1 MKILW
6 LSHILPYP
14 PKGGVMQRSYNLIK
28 EVAKKYKVYLIAINR
43 KELVSSTDQL
53 EKSVEELKKFCHQV
67 EVVNLSVNKFVT
79 ALKSLFSAKPYTAN
93 WLNFPEVRYAIRKFI
108 KRYKFDLIHF
118 DSIDLGE
125 YINEVGNFP
134 KVLNHHNI
142 ESQMMFRRFI
152 KEKNILK
159 KIYFFQEAIKLKNYE
174 KKICLKFDYNLTV
187 SELDKKRL
195 FKICP
200 DIKIEVIPNGVD
212 IEYFKPKNNKFEPK
226 TLIFAGGMSWYPN
239 RDAMLFFCKEIWP
252 LLKKRWPDVKMTIIG
267 RNPPKYISNL
277 AQQDPN
283 LTVTG
288 FVDDV
293 RPYLKNTHVYVCP
306 IRDGGGTKL
315 KILDALA
322 MGKPIVAHPI
332 AVEGIDVEVE
342 KHILLAKKP
351 SEFVQQ
357 IERLLDDI
365 GLCHSLSKQGRE
377 LVVKKYN
384 FKKIGKKLANLYQ
397 KIGEKYKFQKSE

>member
-1 MKILW
+1 M
-6 LSHILPYP
+6 
-14 PKGGVMQRSYNLIK
+14 
-28 EVAKKYKVYLIAINR
+28 
-43 KELVSSTDQL
+43 
-53 EKSVEELKKFCHQV
+53 
-67 EVVNLSVNKFVT
+67 
-79 ALKSLFSAKPYTAN
+79 
-93 WLNFPEVRYAIRKFI
+93 
-108 KRYKFDLIHF
+108 
-118 DSIDLGE
+118 
-125 YINEVGNFP
+125 
-134 KVLNHHNI
+134 
-142 ESQMMFRRFI
+142 
-152 KEKNILK
+152 
-159 KIYFFQEAIKLKNYE
+159 
-174 KKICLKFDYNLTV
+174 
-187 SELDKKRL
+187 
-195 FKICP
+195 
-200 DIKIEVIPNGVD
+200 PNGVD